1 MFHMKHIGIIALMVL
16 CASCALEPNAVRF
29 EAEHVSHISQHFGP
43 NPTEYG
49 FDAVSIVAH
58 WQYSHVYLDVSD
70 GINVSPALKG
80 VVGPVYG
87 ALGGPRETFQA
98 RAGYEIPL
106 QP

>member
-1 MFHMKHIGIIALMVL
+1 MRALMVVGAAL
-16 CASCALEPNAVRF
+16 CLTGCALEPNAVRF

-98 RAGYEIPL
+98 RAGYEIALKP
-106 QP
+106 